1 MALSTAAHSVYKKES
16 VIRGHHVYKK
26 CWTPVTGEVL
36 PVEREEN
43 NQPDQYTVAVTKNG
57 HIVGHVPR
65 SISQV
70 SWFS

>member
-43 NQPDQYTVAVTKNG
+43 NQHDQYAVAVT
-57 HIVGHVPR
+57 R
-65 SISQV
+65 MDISPFRQLP
-70 SWFS
+70 FR